1 MNEISGGAPSS
12 VDPDEV
18 IKGFVQASETILLFS
33 EALKLFL
40 AFEKGG
46 VQNPYEEID
55 ESEVINLCG
64 TPDRLP
70 EHLKSF
76 ILWQANI
83 LKLDVIEISKTEMP
97 KGFKFKYDVKGS
109 RLAEMASD
117 EERKA
122 AIQTYLNEQEAYF
135 AKFNEVRAILEAT
148 EDRFITIESVLLR
161 AESMDDA
168 VSSCVK
174 SEKEALE
181 EIKKQLCDIRAILED
196 DVLPDIINFDNAP
209 EIAKGVIVRLSAI
222 NITLRDNIRKHQLSR
237 DDE

>member
-1 MNEISGGAPSS
+1 MNDIPATPS

-18 IKGFVQASETILLFS
+18 IKGFGQASETTLLFS
-33 EALKLFL
+33 DALKLFL
-40 AFEKGG
+40 ASERGG

-55 ESEVINLCG
+55 DSETLSLCSA
-64 TPDRLP
+64 PERLP
-70 EHLKSF
+70 KHLRSF

-83 LKLDVIEISKTEMP
+83 LKLDNEEISKTELP

-109 RLAEMASD
+109 RLAEMATD
-117 EERKA
+117 EERQT
-122 AIQTYLNEQEAYF
+122 AIKTFLEEQEHYF

-148 EDRFITIESVLLR
+148 EDRFITIEGVLLR

-168 VSSCVK
+168 VSSRVQN
-174 SEKEALE
+174 EKTALE

-196 DVLPDIINFDNAP
+196 EVLPDIINFDKAP
-209 EIAKGVIVRLSAI
+209 DIAKGVMVRLSEI

-237 DDE
+237 DD